1 MPNRLIGMSNNTPA
15 SLDEL
20 SVFLAIVRA
29 GGFRDA
35 ARQLG
40 VSPSTVSETLSRL
53 EASMGV
59 RLLSRTTRSVTPTEA
74 GRDLAMRLEPILAE
88 ARAAVESAMSSGN
101 AVRGTLRL
109 NVPGAVMF
117 DILPPLVEAFLLRH
131 PEVSIEIMVD
141 DRFVDAVAAGCDAGI
156 RYGER
161 LAQDMIAVPI
171 GPVMQQA
178 ACGASRAYLDAHG
191 RPDHPRDLLQH
202 DCIRLRFS
210 SGAMIPW
217 EFAREDEE
225 LVVEPEGRLIVG
237 TAGGSAAVRSA
248 INGFGIIQTF
258 RNWIEPH
265 FTSGALEPV
274 LQDWWPEFEGPQ
286 LYFYNRRFMPAP
298 LRAFVDFVAE
308 ARRAPPQQLSE

>member
-1 MPNRLIGMSNNTPA
+1 MANNPPA

-74 GRDLAMRLEPILAE
+74 GRDLAARLEPILAE
-88 ARAAVESAMSSGN
+88 ARAAVDAAMSSGN

-109 NVPGAVMF
+109 NVPGAVMV
-117 DILPPLVEAFLLRH
+117 DILPPLVEAFLRRH
-131 PEVSIEIMVD
+131 PDVSVEIMVD
-141 DRFVDAVAAGCDAGI
+141 DRFVDTVAAGCDAGI

-161 LAQDMIAVPI
+161 LTQDMIAVPI
-171 GPVMQQA
+171 GPVTQQA
-178 ACGASRAYLDAHG
+178 ATAASPAYLDAHG
-191 RPDHPRDLLQH
+191 RPEHPRDVLQH
-202 DCIRLRFS
+202 ECVRLRFT

-217 EFAREDEE
+217 EFARDGEE

-237 TAGGSAAVRSA
+237 TAGGSAAIKAA
-248 INGFGIIQTF
+248 INGFGLIQGF
-258 RNWIEPH
+258 RNWLEPH
-265 FTSGALEPV
+265 FASGALEPV
-274 LQDWWPEFEGPQ
+274 LQDWWPAFEGPQ

-298 LRAFVDFVAE
+298 LRAFVDFVTE
-308 ARRAPPQQLSE
+308 ARRGQVAD